1 MNWILFFPLAGFF
14 AIVVLIAA
22 RVLFLKKR
30 NVRVSSAAEKTSTKK
45 GLLYI
50 LFLLILIVWLYELA
64 KPIFG
69 FSVILLPETLSQP
82 LFSSSII
89 DIIGALLIS
98 AALMFLFLALLHFKQ
113 SLRFGLDENNQGK
126 LITTGIFSFSRNPF
140 FLSLDLYFLGLA
152 LIFSNLF
159 FISFAVLAIVS
170 IHFFILKEEKF
181 LKKAFGDVYLSYSNS
196 VRRYF

>member
-181 LKKAFGDVYLSYSNS
+181 LKKAFGDDYLSYSNS

>member
-98 AALMFLFLALLHFKQ
+98 AALMFLFLA
-113 SLRFGLDENNQGK
+113 
-126 LITTGIFSFSRNPF
+126 
-140 FLSLDLYFLGLA
+140 
-152 LIFSNLF
+152 
-159 FISFAVLAIVS
+159 
-170 IHFFILKEEKF
+170 
-181 LKKAFGDVYLSYSNS
+181 
-196 VRRYF
+196 

>member
-159 FISFAVLAIVS
+159 FVSFAVLAILS

-181 LKKAFGDVYLSYSNS
+181 LRKVYGDEYEKYAKK